1 MFRFLI
7 YPKHSDFTSIHN
19 SWIVERSTNLNV
31 YRNGRKL
38 LEIGVIETYDMFPE
52 TALVKMMWLSKH
64 HQDNVRDMMGQN
76 LVGEISNS
84 RKLN

>member
-1 MFRFLI
+1 M
-7 YPKHSDFTSIHN
+7 
-19 SWIVERSTNLNV
+19 EC
-31 YRNGRKL
+31 
-38 LEIGVIETYDMFPE
+38 GVVETYDMLPE

-64 HQDNVRDMMGQN
+64 HNDKIRDMMGEN